1 MQRFRIPL
9 VASLMAVFSLSACGG
24 SDDPPPTGLS
34 GTDVTSVSVSPAS
47 ISVVRGG
54 TATAVLNVN
63 RRSGYTGTVTLLAS
77 GAPSGV
83 TVSFSPA
90 SLSGSE
96 TQSTVTISGSG
107 AATAGTASITIG
119 ARGAD
124 GETKSATVSASIT
137 VPEIGLSVAPSS
149 TNITQGQTAGLSVT
163 VARSGGYTGEVS
175 LSATGLPTGLTA
187 SFDPASLGGTASTS
201 SLTLTASESLAPGD
215 YSFSINASGS
225 GVESRMVTVQ
235 LSVIASAT
243 PSVSLAASPAQ
254 LSLAAGES
262 RTSTVTVTRSGGFT
276 GSVTF
281 AVSGSLPQGVAV
293 SFSPQGTTG
302 ATTEVTVSTT
312 SGAARGPATITIQ
325 ATGSGIDPAT
335 VALGIDVLDPPGIAL
350 SLETQAQ
357 SIARGDGA
365 SNTLTV
371 TRSGSFAGA
380 VALSVQGLPAGVT
393 TTLPASVA
401 AASGI
406 STVPF
411 VVQVASATPAGTYEI
426 EIAGAGDGW
435 LNAETTLSLTV
446 TDAGAFQ
453 LSAAPASLTIQAG
466 NSGTSTISIT
476 REGGYSGSVAFV
488 LEDAPSGVT
497 GTFNPASTSANST
510 ELTINV
516 GPATTTG
523 SYTLSVRGTAAG
535 ITDVVIPVTLTVTT
549 GGGGTGVIA
558 YRFCDPARIPVWLAH
573 QDGNGAWTRVT
584 GDASNTFSFEWSS
597 TTGGVTF
604 VLQDGADEF
613 DTFTMYY
620 TRDEMRQIAARECV
634 TNPATKTVNGS
645 FTGLTGLQQVYMY
658 ANNTITS
665 GSVATPGFTNTTLP
679 VGVVDI
685 LAVRYAIDIGTFSL
699 IPDRAI
705 LRRNQEPANGSTLS
719 PFAFD
724 GGEAFQI
731 ASAQV
736 TLQNTGSFNMVV
748 SQFETA
754 NGIVGSMAF
763 GPLSSGSGTVRNVYG
778 IPSAM
783 TQTGDFHS
791 IMATTY
797 SDTLA
802 ARMAMLTHRELA
814 NRTIQ
819 FGPGLGGQSVST
831 VTTAPYARLR
841 IAGTW
846 STTYDTGIGVSWTQE
861 STLRNWSVDASRGYT
876 GANAAYQLDI
886 PDLSGVDG
894 FQSSWGLSAGKQ
906 TSWGVTAI
914 NAMSASS
921 AEGAS
926 WLSATRRGSI
936 TP

>member
-187 SFDPASLGGTASTS
+187 SFDPASLSGTASTS
-201 SLTLTASESLAPGD
+201 SLTLAASESLAPGD

-401 AASGI
+401 AASGT

-411 VVQVASATPAGTYEI
+411 VVQVAAATPAGTYSI

-446 TDAGAFQ
+446 TDAGAF
-453 LSAAPASLTIQAG
+453 LLAATPSALTIQAG
-466 NSGTSTISIT
+466 NDGASTISIT
-476 REGGYSGSVAFV
+476 REGGYSGSVTFA

-497 GTFNPASTSANST
+497 GSFAPASTSGNST
-510 ELTINV
+510 QLSLSV
-516 GPATTTG
+516 GSATTAG
-523 SYTLSVRGTAAG
+523 SYTLNVRGTAAG
-535 ITDVVIPVTLTVTT
+535 VTDVVVPIALTVTT
-549 GGGGTGVIA
+549 SGGGTGAIG
-558 YRFCDPARIPVWLAH
+558 YRFCDPSRIPVWFAY

-584 GDASNTFSFEWSS
+584 ADVSNTFNFGITSE
-597 TTGGVTF
+597 TGGVTF
-604 VLQDGADEF
+604 VLQEGANEF
-613 DTFTMYY
+613 DIVTFYN
-620 TRDEMRQIAARECV
+620 TRDELRDIAARECI
-634 TNPATKTVNGS
+634 TDPPTRTVHGS
-645 FTGLTGLQQVYMY
+645 FTGLTGLQQAYMY

-665 GSVATPGFTNTTLP
+665 GSIATPSFTNTTFP

-685 LAVRYAIDIGTFSL
+685 LAVRYELDFDSFSL
-699 IPDRAI
+699 VPDKAI
-705 LRRNQEPANGSTLS
+705 LRRNQEPANGSTMA

-736 TLQNTGSFNMVV
+736 TLQNAGSNNVV
-748 SQFETA
+748 ISQFETA
-754 NGIVGSMAF
+754 NGKVGSMAF
-763 GPLSSGSGTVRNVYG
+763 GALGASGSTTSTVYG
-778 IPSAM
+778 VPSAL

-791 IMATTY
+791 LLATTY
-797 SDTLA
+797 SDTTA
-802 ARMAMLTHRELA
+802 VRIAMLTHRELA

-819 FGPGLGGQSVST
+819 FGPDLEAQSAST
-831 VTTAPYARLR
+831 IASAPYARLR
-841 IAGTW
+841 ISGTW
-846 STTYDTGIGVSWTQE
+846 SATYDTGIGVSWVQE
-861 STLRNWSVDASRGYT
+861 STLRNWTVNASRGYT
-876 GANAAYQLDI
+876 GAAAAYQLDM

-894 FQSSWGLSAGKQ
+894 FQSSWGLSVGKQ

-914 NAMSASS
+914 NAISANS